1 MKEMFPFPRVSNLRA
16 RPTEESRRAGSLGES
31 RPSATS
37 VTQGRALLV
46 DAGAAM
52 SNLTDTS
59 SRESR

>member
-1 MKEMFPFPRVSNLRA
+1 VSNLRA
-16 RPTEESRRAGSLGES
+16 RPTEESRRAGSLGGS